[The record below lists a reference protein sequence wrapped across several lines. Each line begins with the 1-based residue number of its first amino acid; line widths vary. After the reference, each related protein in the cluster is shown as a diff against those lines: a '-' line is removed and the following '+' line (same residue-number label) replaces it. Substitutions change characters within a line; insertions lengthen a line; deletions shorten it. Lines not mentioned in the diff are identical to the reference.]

1 MASPSPLGVPELTDE
16 YFIENRNRLLEI
28 AAFLDRLDR
37 ADAGRTRADFR
48 IRAFREAL
56 AALPEDQRTA
66 FLLFEESGLGL
77 KEIAEVTGVP
87 AETVKSRLRYAL
99 AKLRRALADD
109 FGMTAL
115 RPARAEL

>member
-37 ADAGRTRADFR
+37 ADPDRTRSDFR

-56 AALPEDQRTA
+56 AILASSSPNYVAQIQAILSDPRSEPIPTLDRKSALGA
-66 FLLFEESGLGL
+66 FDRWQGEN
-77 KEIAEVTGVP
+77 
-87 AETVKSRLRYAL
+87 R
-99 AKLRRALADD
+99 
-109 FGMTAL
+109 
-115 RPARAEL
+115 